1 MSRVKK
7 YNVFLFLSLFFIL
20 LVCTFSVHASNNA
33 LEEIS
38 ADEKQK
44 IFEKIN
50 AIQKDIHSICASISQ
65 EKHLTILK
73 KKMHIEGTVM
83 VAKPNMLRWEI
94 LKPEKSITVID
105 GETMTVYHP
114 EIKEAQVHTLSE
126 NLIASNAMGF
136 FIAFMSGSLHE
147 MEKKFTVNIL
157 RKDGELIFDLIPLS
171 RMVSRYVSSITIY
184 YDAGTGLPQKFDV
197 LTPKGDKIITKL
209 TNIKTNLE
217 LKPETFKIK
226 LPDDVWIT
234 NKFEQIN
241 N

>member
-1 MSRVKK
+1 MLKVKK
-7 YNVFLFLSLFFIL
+7 HNIFLLLSLFFIIL
-20 LVCTFSVHASNNA
+20 ICPFSIYASNNA

-50 AIQKDIHSICASISQ
+50 AIQKDIHSICASVSQ

-73 KKMHIEGTVM
+73 KKMYIEGTVM

-136 FIAFMSGSLHE
+136 FIAFMSGSLQE

-157 RKDGELIFDLIPLS
+157 RKDSELIFKLTPLS
-171 RMVSRYVSSITIY
+171 KMVGRYLSYITIY
-184 YDAGTGLPQKFDV
+184 YDEETGLPRRFETM
-197 LTPKGDKIITKL
+197 TPKGDKTVTKL
-209 TNIKTNLE
+209 TNIRTNPE
-217 LKPETFKIK
+217 LKPEIFRIK
-226 LPDDVWIT
+226 LPEDVWIT